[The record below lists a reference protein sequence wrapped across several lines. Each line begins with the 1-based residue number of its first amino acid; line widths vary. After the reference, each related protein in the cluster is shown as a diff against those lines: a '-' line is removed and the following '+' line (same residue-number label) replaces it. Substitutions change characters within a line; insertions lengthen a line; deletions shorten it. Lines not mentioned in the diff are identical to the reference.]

1 MKDLLLALNLIMA
14 RLKHS
19 EDLFTELQEFRN
31 VASRN
36 LQPILQGTAGMD
48 NMFLLAGNLDSLKC
62 LIDVEIEEVRR
73 LRVSCEK
80 AITLVTNEAYGPSLA
95 QRLQELAQVDA
106 AIQDGRVSRYVPGL
120 APARLSFGNKE
131 ISISDTET
139 EEDWGYWARVL
150 ESHASTVKDVA
161 HQFPSTH
168 PFSPPFGM
176 IYNMLNSTYYW
187 CEEQRK
193 IRVAVEVLSE
203 PNAEYG
209 PDYGSFLRL
218 ELLELRRQMSALPR
232 GEEE

>member
-1 MKDLLLALNLIMA
+1 MKDLLLALNLIRS

-19 EDLFTELQEFRN
+19 EDRLIELQKFRN
-31 VASRN
+31 AVSSD
-36 LQPILQGTAGMD
+36 LQPILRGTSGVD

-62 LIDVEIEEVRR
+62 LVDVEIEEVRR

-80 AITLVTNEAYGPSLA
+80 AITLTAEGAYGPSLT

-106 AIQDGRVSRYVPGL
+106 AIQDGGVSRYVPGL
-120 APARLSFGNKE
+120 APESLSFEGKKRFLT
-131 ISISDTET
+131 DTGI
-139 EEDWGYWARVL
+139 EEDWGHWARAL
-150 ESHASTVKDVA
+150 EIHASTVRELA
-161 HQFPSTH
+161 RQFPSTH

-193 IRVAVEVLSE
+193 IRVAVEVLSK
-203 PNAEYG
+203 PNADYG

-218 ELLELRRQMSALPR
+218 ELFELRRQMSALPR